1 MKKLLMLSSILLTLG
16 ACTSTEKKVE
26 DQVVQ
31 NVVEREDTVFTDG
44 NLIFAEGVNWYA
56 ATDDFGSSHN
66 SDGESIDISNGEIK
80 VEFDM
85 YKKQEGMN
93 WPFVELVSETG
104 RELSGAETITIEY
117 KSTHDLKIKLSQTDF
132 GPEGDGSYAHYETK
146 IPMAADWAK
155 VTVIL
160 DEFNQPSWAPNI
172 IPLNLDNV
180 QNIYLV
186 PAIDATIGG
195 KATLEVR
202 LLEIN

>member
-1 MKKLLMLSSILLTLG
+1 MKKILILSSILLALG
-16 ACTSTEKKVE
+16 ACTSAEKKVE
-26 DQVVQ
+26 EVVQ
-31 NVVEREDTVFTDG
+31 NVVERDDTVFTDG
-44 NLIFAEGVNWYA
+44 NLVFAEGVNWYA

-66 SDGESIDISNGEIK
+66 SDGESIDTSSGEIV

-117 KSTHDLKIKLSQTDF
+117 KSTHELKIKLSQSDF

-146 IPMAADWAK
+146 IPMASEWTK
-155 VTVIL
+155 ITVVL
-160 DEFNQPSWAPNI
+160 DEFNQPSWAPNLG
-172 IPLNLDNV
+172 PLNLDNV
-180 QNIYLV
+180 QDIYLV
-186 PAIDATIGG
+186 PNIDAMVGG
-195 KATLEVR
+195 KAILEVR

>member
-1 MKKLLMLSSILLTLG
+1 MKKILILSSILLALG
-16 ACTSTEKKVE
+16 ACTSAEKKVE
-26 DQVVQ
+26 EEVVQ

-44 NLIFAEGVNWYA
+44 NLVFAEGVNWYA

-66 SDGESIDISNGEIK
+66 SDGESIDTSSGEIV

-117 KSTHDLKIKLSQTDF
+117 KSTHELKIKLSQSDF

-146 IPMAADWAK
+146 IPMASEWSK
-155 VTVIL
+155 VTVVL
-160 DEFNQPSWAPNI
+160 EEFNQPSWAPNLG
-172 IPLNLDNV
+172 PLNLDNV
-180 QNIYLV
+180 QDIYLV
-186 PAIDATIGG
+186 PNIDAMVGG
-195 KATLEVR
+195 KAILEVR